1 LAPIK
6 KIRKKKKFLIYA
18 IISGFDTT
26 EIAIMLNTSLKNI
39 RNRQELL
46 MRQIGLRN
54 RYEIALLAGK
64 ILF

>member
-1 LAPIK
+1 MK